1 MRNLFLLIAIVS
13 SILNSVFFGYLSFAY
28 AETQLESFFGVM
40 ITVIG
45 ALLALALIHIYE
57 VENWEDA
64 EDFDAYQ
71 QDYADRHLDSYR
83 DEREH

>member
-1 MRNLFLLIAIVS
+1 MRKLFLLIAIVS
-13 SILNSVFFGYLSFAY
+13 SILNSAFFAYLSFAY
-28 AETQLESFFGVM
+28 TETQLESFFAAM
-40 ITVIG
+40 IMIICV
-45 ALLALALIHIYE
+45 LLAIALIHIYE